1 MKGNSKVITCLQE
14 VLKAELTAI
23 NQYFL
28 HAEMLNNW
36 GYKRLYAHT
45 RKESIEEMV
54 HAEELMERI
63 LFLDGLPTMS
73 ELFPLRIGKNVKQQF
88 ENDLALEMEAL
99 PRLNKAIQVAVD
111 AGDNGSRDLFEKI
124 LVDEEE
130 HVDWL
135 EAQLHMIK
143 EMGIENYLAKQMDG
157 EAKA

>member
-1 MKGNSKVITCLQE
+1 MRGNKKVLDFLQE

-36 GYKRLYAHT
+36 GYKRLYAYT
-45 RKESIEEMV
+45 RKESIEEMK
-54 HAEELMERI
+54 HAEEVLERM
-63 LFLDGLPTMS
+63 LFLDGSPNMS
-73 ELFPLRIGKNVKQQF
+73 ELFTLRIGQTVKAQF
-88 ENDLALEMEAL
+88 ENDLALELEAL
-99 PRLNKAIQVAVD
+99 PRLNAAIKHATEV
-111 AGDNGSRDLFEKI
+111 GDNGSRELFEKI

-143 EMGIENYLAKQMDG
+143 EVGIENYLASQIH
-157 EAKA
+157 EEE